1 MNNEQFNYQLITD
14 YNRTFGTKL
23 CPESNYPIA
32 TLIAMRK
39 KLTERGIYGY
49 SAKYKQSFALCLD

>member
-23 CPESNYPIA
+23 CPEKNYKLSI
-32 TLIAMRK
+32 LIAMRK
-39 KLTERGIYGY
+39 KLKERGVYGY
-49 SAKYKQSFALCLD
+49 TTKY

>member
-14 YNRTFGTKL
+14 YNRTFGTRL
-23 CPESNYPIA
+23 CPEKNYPVT

-39 KLTERGIYGY
+39 KLKERGVYGY
-49 SAKYKQSFALCLD
+49 TTKY

>member
-1 MNNEQFNYQLITD
+1 MEQVNYRLVTD

-23 CPESNYPIA
+23 DPEGRYSIS

-39 KLTERGIYGY
+39 KLQQRGVYGY
-49 SAKYKQSFALCLD
+49 SARY

>member
-23 CPESNYPIA
+23 CPEKNYPIA
-32 TLIAMRK
+32 TLIAMKK
-39 KLTERGIYGY
+39 KLAERNIYGY
-49 SAKYKQSFALCLD
+49 SAKY